1 MRIDNG
7 SVQVLQVHNFYRSSA
22 PSGEDEVVRTERALL
37 TDAGISVVSFEK
49 HNDAI
54 ATHIVGAVS
63 SALSNVWSRASYR
76 EIRQLLR
83 ARRPDIAHFHNIFP
97 QISPSA
103 YTACAELSVPI
114 VQTLHNF
121 RLSCANGLLQR
132 AGKPCELCIGCY
144 PWPALRYRC
153 YRDSHAA
160 TAAISLAT
168 ATHRMLR
175 LHARYVTRFVALTRF
190 AASRFVSAGLPS
202 DRIIVRGNA
211 LAHDPGAGRGSGGY
225 ALYVGRLT
233 QEKGVDHLIRA
244 WRSVRDLPLRVI
256 GDGALR
262 ARLEEDARSLPV
274 QFLGR
279 RSADDVL
286 DSMRNAQMLIVPSV
300 CYEGFPRVFVEALAT
315 ATPVVASALGGLGEL
330 VTPEHG
336 ITFPSGDSHALAAA
350 VNDLSA
356 DAGRLDRIRT
366 ANRARYLREF
376 APQRALDSLLDVYR
390 DAIEA
395 AA

>member
-1 MRIDNG
+1 
-7 SVQVLQVHNFYRSSA
+7 
-22 PSGEDEVVRTERALL
+22 
-37 TDAGISVVSFEK
+37 
-49 HNDAI
+49 
-54 ATHIVGAVS
+54 
-63 SALSNVWSRASYR
+63 
-76 EIRQLLR
+76 
-83 ARRPDIAHFHNIFP
+83 
-97 QISPSA
+97 
-103 YTACAELSVPI
+103 
-114 VQTLHNF
+114 
-121 RLSCANGLLQR
+121 
-132 AGKPCELCIGCY
+132 
-144 PWPALRYRC
+144 
-153 YRDSHAA
+153 
-160 TAAISLAT
+160 
-168 ATHRMLR
+168 
-175 LHARYVTRFVALTRF
+175 
-190 AASRFVSAGLPS
+190 
-202 DRIIVRGNA
+202 
-211 LAHDPGAGRGSGGY
+211 
-225 ALYVGRLT
+225 
-233 QEKGVDHLIRA
+233 LIRA

-286 DSMRNAQMLIVPSV
+286 DSMRNAQMLIMPSV